1 MAANAPSTLRFWIG
15 GVLGG
20 IGAIAP
26 VSTLGD
32 QVTIVDMAIG
42 GALWFGI
49 GVGIGTVIDSV
60 RRKRNANVGLQGPLG
75 QQSPPGTPAFP
86 SAAPAAAVTQ
96 DGWYMDPY
104 GRFQYR
110 YFHDGAWTDQV
121 SSNGRSYTDQP
132 G

>member
-26 VSTLGD
+26 VASLGD

-42 GALWFGI
+42 GALMFGI
-49 GVGIGTVIDSV
+49 GFGIGAVIDEW
-60 RRKRNANVGLQGPLG
+60 RNKHGANVGTQGPPG
-75 QQSPPGTPAFP
+75 QQSPSGPPAFP
-86 SAAPAAAVTQ
+86 SATPAAAVTQ